1 MIIRIYLCKEG
12 WLLVLALTRVYIAL
26 PQTII
31 CHFEIRHVCHF
42 STVNLEGW
50 NLLLFLRVEGG
61 LIINCVYILEL
72 ILLRGSQL
80 KFVIAELILIWG
92 RPRWLRS
99 FNTINHIWYHV
110 WKLSCCINF
119 FKILFKN
126 WPYTI
131 IESLLSLLLIAI
143 T

>member
-12 WLLVLALTRVYIAL
+12 WLVLALTRVYIAL
-26 PQTII
+26 LQTII

-42 STVNLEGW
+42 STVDLDGW
-50 NLLLFLRVEGG
+50 NILLFLRVDGG
-61 LIINCVYILEL
+61 FIIKCVYILEL

-80 KFVIAELILIWG
+80 KFVIPELILIWG
-92 RPRWLRS
+92 SSQWLRS
-99 FNTINHIWYHV
+99 FNNINHIWYLV
-110 WKLSCCINF
+110 WKLSCINIF
-119 FKILFKN
+119 IILFKN

-131 IESLLSLLLIAI
+131 IESLLSLLSIVI